1 MYIGRYQ
8 IGQVVP
14 ISVVTTDASD
24 NPSDPDDVPIARIYR
39 GSTFVASV
47 RMSVRDRFSQRAYFD
62 HQLKLMGGAYQAG
75 YHTVIYTYTVSGS
88 TITKQSCFQVVPGG
102 DEGGTVISMTTYK
115 RPEAQSVVAQLTS
128 GRLVFGRGPTI

>member
-14 ISVVTTDASD
+14 ISVVTADASD

-39 GSTFVASV
+39 GSTFVASA

-62 HQLKLMGGAYQAG
+62 HQLRLMGGDYQVG
-75 YHTVIYTYTVSGS
+75 QHTVIYTYKISGS
-88 TITKQSCFQVVPGG
+88 AIAKQSHFQVVPGG

-115 RPEAQSVVAQLTS
+115 RPEAQFVVAQLTS